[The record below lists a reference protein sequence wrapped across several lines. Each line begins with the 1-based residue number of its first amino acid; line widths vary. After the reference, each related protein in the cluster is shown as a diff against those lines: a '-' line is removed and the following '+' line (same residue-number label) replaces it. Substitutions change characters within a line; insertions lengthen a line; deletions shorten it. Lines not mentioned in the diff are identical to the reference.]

1 MINKQIDLIF
11 SEVTAEHDFLP
22 LLAVYIQPGLVT
34 THPVSAA
41 PVVGFTFSLFFS
53 SLFLLLFL
61 FFLSPLAPFFSSPAS
76 PVLYL
81 HLFLFLSLHLF
92 ESISVAATEAP
103 AATVAWFPA
112 LWQKVTL
119 SLAAWKKGRVD
130 EKVEEEEEED
140 GWM

>member
-1 MINKQIDLIF
+1 MIF
-11 SEVTAEHDFLP
+11 SEVTAGRDFLP

-41 PVVGFTFSLFFS
+41 PVVGFTFSLFFFS
-53 SLFLLLFL
+53 SLFLFL
-61 FFLSPLAPFFSSPAS
+61 FFLSPLALFFSSPAS

-92 ESISVAATEAP
+92 ESISVAATEEP

-119 SLAAWKKGRVD
+119 SLAAWKKGRGD
-130 EKVEEEEEED
+130 AKVEGEEGGD
-140 GWM
+140 GWMDVAIETD